1 MPDRPESQRPQER
14 DLTIDRWEKFPFKK
28 ENDPYENRSED
39 QASNQAPNSDKS
51 QYQYE
56 GWEKEAFPN
65 KNVSETP
72 AESVESVESDKKPSG
87 GNK

>member
-1 MPDRPESQRPQER
+1 MPDRMDSRKPQER
-14 DLTIDRWEKFPFKK
+14 DLTLDRWEKFPFKEK
-28 ENDPYENRSED
+28 DDPYENRSEE
-39 QASNQAPNSDKS
+39 QATDSSKS

-72 AESVESVESDKKPSG
+72 AESVESVEKPSSEE
-87 GNK
+87 KK